1 MKILA
6 VANNKGGCAKT
17 TTAYHLGMLLATQG
31 RRTLLIDLDPQ
42 ANLSQRFLMDIDVEA
57 ESWPSKTIADVLGGA
72 VEGMDLAKAIYVT
85 QTTNL
90 FLAPSEFQLANVAL
104 GLLYDA
110 VRGRT
115 ALQRALRT
123 AAVEA
128 RFDAVIIDTPP
139 EAGILLVNALLA
151 ADGVLLPAEPEGDAL
166 AGVRRVV
173 EMVDH
178 IRTEFDRER
187 PIILGTVAT
196 RVDTRTNRHK
206 DGLEIMRKSLLA
218 PLRSTIP
225 ERNGEAR
232 EATLSDAY
240 GQLATLIGKW
250 VGGDYA

>member
-1 MKILA
+1 MKVLA
-6 VANNKGGCAKT
+6 IANNKGGCGKT
-17 TTAYHLGMLLATQG
+17 TTADHLSYLLSAQKI
-31 RRTLLIDLDPQ
+31 RTLMIDLDPQ
-42 ANLSQRFLMDIDVEA
+42 ANLTQRYLLDVA
-57 ESWPSKTIADVLGGA
+57 VDDPAWPAKTIADVLGGA
-72 VEGMDLAKAIYVT
+72 VEGVEMGKALFHV
-85 QTTNL
+85 QTNL
-90 FLAPSEFQLANVAL
+90 WLATSEFQLANVAL

-123 AAVEA
+123 PAVQGQ
-128 RFDAVIIDTPP
+128 FDLVIIDTPP

-151 ADGVLLPAEPEGDAL
+151 ADGVLLPAEPEGDAV
-166 AGVRRVV
+166 AGVKRVV

-178 IRTEFDRER
+178 IRTEFDRDR
-187 PIILGTVAT
+187 PIILGAVAT

-232 EATLSDAY
+232 ETALQEAY
-240 GQLATLIGKW
+240 GHLAKMISKW
-250 VGGDYA
+250 AGGQYA